1 MTRPTFHTALV
12 TSSELLTQPWLSDLT
27 RMVNASYMVNYT
39 NVIKFS
45 PKKKRLQ
52 TDSTLAEEL
61 GEGGFTVVAFISNG
75 PDQPDEVIGTASMKK
90 WKDDGEWKPHDEPMS
105 TTDRVDQDLN
115 QILQKHVCLGDYEL
129 STVALPPD
137 PRIRGKG
144 IAGHLVRLCEEEI
157 LRRQRASEKTS
168 QSPVRIMIRT
178 VKENNSAYWMKQGFT
193 AVGSRTCPEGFW
205 DAAEPFTMWAM
216 IRELS
221 PKSESESKQ
230 KDILEV

>member
-1 MTRPTFHTALV
+1 
-12 TSSELLTQPWLSDLT
+12 
-27 RMVNASYMVNYT
+27 MVNASYMVNHT

-45 PKKKRLQ
+45 TTKKRLQ

-61 GEGGFTVVAFISNG
+61 GEGGFTVVAFVSNG

-90 WKDDGEWKPHDEPMS
+90 WQDDGQWRPHDEPTS
-105 TTDRVDQDLN
+105 TAERVDQDLN
-115 QILQKHVCLGDYEL
+115 QILQKHACLGDYEL

-144 IAGHLVRLCEEEI
+144 IAGHLVHLCEEEI

-178 VKENNSAYWMKQGFT
+178 VKENNSTYWTKQGFT
-193 AVGSRTCPEGFW
+193 AVGSRTCPKGFW
-205 DAAEPFTMWAM
+205 DTTEPFTMWAM

-221 PKSESESKQ
+221 PRSESES
-230 KDILEV
+230 I